1 VLVQNAGV
9 MERAR
14 TNRVAR
20 EARAFVLGGNAQ
32 TLAYASSLRTENRQ
46 VTAYLV
52 SLAWTPIGVVIGE
65 GRQHVNIAADNVTGW
80 VDQTFPIEDDQAFV
94 GSPRDLEM
102 LLRIGW
108 HAEAPERLSEDLL
121 LNPEDVPE
129 DVLDAVDQSAQP
141 LVPCAVCRRTC
152 VRDHFVWNE
161 RQLCA
166 WDYHSAVF
174 GRRGPWRGV
183 PYEERL
189 FETLPPAAY
198 VSPLLLDEAGALPI
212 LAVHDLPEAT
222 MRRLVNVA
230 IEEGGEA
237 SYLAVRTDGGLTLLR
252 ERQQ

>member
-1 VLVQNAGV
+1 
-9 MERAR
+9 MERTR
-14 TNRVAR
+14 INRIAHQ
-20 EARAFVLGGNAQ
+20 ARAFVLGGNAS
-32 TLAYASSLRTENRQ
+32 TLAYVSNLHAENRQ

-52 SLAWTPIGVVIGE
+52 SLAWTPIGVVLGE

-80 VDQTFPIEDDQAFV
+80 VDQTFPFDDEQAFV
-94 GSPRDLEM
+94 GSLRDLEM

-108 HAEAPERLSEDLL
+108 TAEPPERLSEDIL
-121 LNPEDVPE
+121 LNPEDIPE
-129 DVLDAVDQSAQP
+129 DVLDAADQPALP
-141 LVPCAVCRRTC
+141 LVQCAVCRRTC

-166 WDYHSAVF
+166 WDYHAAVF

-189 FETLPPAAY
+189 FETIPAAAY
-198 VSPLLLDEAGALPI
+198 VSPHLLDEAGAMPI
-212 LAVHDLPEAT
+212 LAVNDLPEAT
-222 MRRLVNVA
+222 MRRLVNAA

-252 ERQQ
+252 EKKP